1 MNNKQLACIV
11 LFVGI
16 LLAYQGGQMLRNRAT
31 AVAKEADQTTAE
43 EVSQRLQLEAERG
56 VLSDLQRQSKQLL
69 DFVAKWEPFFAVI
82 EEQQAAE
89 TGISMK
95 VREANMLNLSQ
106 RYEKMSHKISNKQN
120 ASLPTLV
127 RASLVFDDTYH
138 KLLNWMGM
146 MEQIKPTMRIGRVS
160 LSKGSRGDD
169 LRMEMV
175 LEVPLRKK

>member
-1 MNNKQLACIV
+1 MNPKQLVCLLLLI
-11 LFVGI
+11 GM
-16 LLAYQGGQMLRNRAT
+16 LLAYQIAQSLRNKAT
-31 AVAKEADQTTAE
+31 ATAAEAQQASSEEETFRTQLSAE
-43 EVSQRLQLEAERG
+43 EEVLRDLE
-56 VLSDLQRQSKQLL
+56 RQSKSLTE
-69 DFVAKWEPFFAVI
+69 FIGKWEPYFAVI

-106 RYEKMSHKISNKQN
+106 RYEQLPHLINNKPN
-120 ASLPTLV
+120 PSLPTLV
-127 RASLVFDDTYH
+127 RATLIFDDAYFR
-138 KLLNWMGM
+138 LLNWLGM
-146 MEQIKPTMRIGRVS
+146 MEKIKPTMRVGKVS